1 MGVKMSSYTGFSK
14 IYDELINEDIDY
26 RRISDFIL
34 SKSKGKELYLD
45 LGCGTGNLSS
55 LIGPFF
61 KETYL
66 VDLSSDMLTEAE
78 DKFNHLKIPHTSF
91 AISMT
96 EISFRKKFDL
106 ITSSIDA
113 VNYLLQEEDV
123 QELFLRVHE
132 HLEENGV
139 FVFDVNSS
147 YKIREIL
154 GNNDYVLTRED
165 LVYTWENYFEDDV
178 VEMSLNFFIRKGN
191 LYERIEEVHEER
203 AYEAEILLS
212 MLREAGFMNITVCED
227 YSDQPIN
234 ETTERITFIVRKR

>member
-1 MGVKMSSYTGFSK
+1 MSSYTGFSK

-26 RRISDFIL
+26 QRISDFIL
-34 SKSKGKELYLD
+34 SESRNRGHYLD

-55 LIGPFF
+55 LVGPSF

-78 DKFNHLKIPHTSF
+78 EKFTQLNIPHESY

-96 EISFRKKFDL
+96 EIGFRRKFDL

-113 VNYLLQEEDV
+113 INYLLDEDEV
-123 QELFLRVHE
+123 QELFRRVNH
-132 HLEENGV
+132 HLSDEGV
-139 FVFDVNSS
+139 FIFDVNSP
-147 YKIREIL
+147 YKIREVL

-165 LVYTWENYFEDDV
+165 LVYTWENFYEDDV
-178 VEMSLNFFIRKGN
+178 VEMVLNFFIRKGR

-203 AYEAEILLS
+203 AYEADHLS
-212 MLREAGFMNITVCED
+212 AMLREAGFHSITVCED
-227 YSDQPIN
+227 YTPRPVT